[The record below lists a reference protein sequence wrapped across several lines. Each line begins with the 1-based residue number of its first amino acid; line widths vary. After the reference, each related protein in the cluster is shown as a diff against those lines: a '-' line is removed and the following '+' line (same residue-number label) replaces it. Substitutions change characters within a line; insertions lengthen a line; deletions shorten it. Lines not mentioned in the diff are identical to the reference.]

1 MGDHLENQSN
11 VVFPVKTEPQVAV
24 GLFGEAWCNDVLGEF
39 NFKFHG
45 EWLYFLI
52 VFGCRYATITR
63 CAHNIGVSMRDAH
76 ISCNRSWAGSGAY

>member
-39 NFKFHG
+39 NFEFHG
-45 EWLYFLI
+45 EWLL
-52 VFGCRYATITR
+52 VA
-63 CAHNIGVSMRDAH
+63 D
-76 ISCNRSWAGSGAY
+76 